1 MVSVLR
7 ASMSPDGSRM
17 LLTASLG
24 EDGTASER
32 STTGAVVIDPRTGSV
47 LGIPDADGTSPPAAT
62 ITFAEWEGWGCRPAW
77 RNGLP
82 LTTDRGVRTVGGSD
96 GDLVTLSSRFDGA
109 CPVFAGDR
117 RVRRRRSQ
125 HRGGLE
131 ERAWVYGLP
140 LLLVAIAGL
149 VVWRVSRRRNR
160 WRERPRWL
168 PMIWSQ
174 RF

>member
-1 MVSVLR
+1 M
-7 ASMSPDGSRM
+7 
-17 LLTASLG
+17 
-24 EDGTASER
+24 
-32 STTGAVVIDPRTGSV
+32 
-47 LGIPDADGTSPPAAT
+47 PDADGTYPPGDQSGAFT
-62 ITFAEWEGWGCRPAW
+62 EWEGWGCRPAW

-82 LTTDRGVRTVGGSD
+82 LSTDRGVRTMGSGD
-96 GDLVTLSSRFDGA
+96 DLVTLSSRFEGA
-109 CPVFAGDR
+109 CPVFAGDELSG
-117 RVRRRRSQ
+117 V
-125 HRGGLE
+125 GVPNTMAVWE

-140 LLLVAIAGL
+140 LLLVALVGL